1 MASKFKQKIIA
12 EYESNGYLVIGLIRG
27 SKNGFADL
35 IAIKEG
41 EVTFIECKEKS
52 DRVSA
57 LQLYRGKEVEKYG
70 ARFLLL
76 QDGK

>member
-27 SKNGFADL
+27 SKNGYADL

-52 DRVSA
+52 DRASA